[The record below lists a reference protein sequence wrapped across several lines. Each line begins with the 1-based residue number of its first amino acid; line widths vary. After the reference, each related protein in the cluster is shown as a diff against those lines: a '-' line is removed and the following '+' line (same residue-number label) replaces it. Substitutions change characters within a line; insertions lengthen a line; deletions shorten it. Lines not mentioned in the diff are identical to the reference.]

1 MIIRIKKTFMYLIST
16 FYSSLLMLNKEG
28 RKGWGV
34 EGMGMCEIETEITGR
49 KMKKYRSESSMPNP
63 LNC

>member
-28 RKGWGV
+28 RKGGGV
-34 EGMGMCEIETEITGR
+34 GGMCEIETEITGR
-49 KMKKYRSESSMPNP
+49 KMKKISI
-63 LNC
+63 